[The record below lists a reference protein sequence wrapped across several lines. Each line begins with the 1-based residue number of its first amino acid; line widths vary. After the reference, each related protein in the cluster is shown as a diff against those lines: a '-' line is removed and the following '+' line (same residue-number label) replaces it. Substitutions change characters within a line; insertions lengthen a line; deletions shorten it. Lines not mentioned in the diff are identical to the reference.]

1 MVIESNLH
9 NGLGIVRGDVFSIRR
24 TVNKI
29 PSSRTVVEAWLT
41 VKAAIADVDAS
52 ATFQKIITSSD
63 VAGTGQIEDTGADGS
78 AVIRFDL
85 TAANTT
91 AMTTGTV
98 YYYDIQ
104 IRLDNSS
111 ILTLE
116 SGTTSATAQITIDS

>member
-9 NGLGIVRGDVFSIRR
+9 SGLGIVRGDVFSIRR

-29 PSSRTVVEAWLT
+29 PSSRTVAEAWLT
-41 VKAAIADVDAS
+41 VKAAIADADGS
-52 ATFQKIITSSD
+52 ATFQKIITSTD

-78 AVIRFDL
+78 AVLRFDL

-91 AMTTGTV
+91 AMTAGTV
-98 YYYDIQ
+98 YYFDIQ
-104 IRLDNSS
+104 VRLDNNA

-116 SGTTSATAQITIDS
+116 SGTTSAIAQVTQDS

>member
-1 MVIESNLH
+1 MAVEGNLH
-9 NGLGIVRGDVFSIRR
+9 GGLGIARGDVFSIRR
-24 TVNKI
+24 TINKI

-52 ATFQKIITSSD
+52 ATFQKIITSND

-78 AVIRFDL
+78 AVLRFDL

-91 AMTTGTV
+91 AMTAGTV

-104 IRLDNSS
+104 IRLDNSA

-116 SGTTSATAQITIDS
+116 SGTTSAISQVTIDS

>member
-41 VKAAIADVDAS
+41 VKAAVADVDAS
-52 ATFQKIITSSD
+52 ATFQKIITSTDS
-63 VAGTGQIEDTGADGS
+63 AGTGQIEDTGADGS
-78 AVIRFDL
+78 AVIRFDI

-91 AMTTGTV
+91 AMTASTS
-98 YYYDIQ
+98 YFYDIQ
-104 IRLDNSS
+104 IRLDNSA

>member
-9 NGLGIVRGDVFSIRR
+9 NGNGIVRGDVFPLRR
-24 TVNKI
+24 TINKL
-29 PSSRTVVEAWLT
+29 PSGRTVVEGWLT
-41 VKAAIADVDAS
+41 VKTAIADADVA
-52 ATFQKIITSSD
+52 AIFQKIITAAD

-78 AVIRFDL
+78 AVVRFDL

-91 AMTTGTV
+91 AMTAGTN

-104 IRLDNSS
+104 VRLDNND

-116 SGTTSATAQITIDS
+116 NGFTSAQTQVTIDS

>member
-1 MVIESNLH
+1 MVSDGNLH
-9 NGLGIVRGDVFSIRR
+9 NGIGIVRGDVFSIRR

-29 PSSRTVVEAWLT
+29 PSGRTIVEAWLT

-52 ATFQKIITSSD
+52 ATFQKIITSTD

-78 AVIRFDL
+78 AVLRFDL

-91 AMTTGTV
+91 AMTAGTS
-98 YYYDIQ
+98 YFYDIQ
-104 IRLDNSS
+104 ARTDTSD

-116 SGTTSATAQITIDS
+116 SGTTSATSQVTIDS